1 VRQPLQKIM
10 IPVSNDKI
18 KDQIIAVQD
27 ILLSEL
33 NIKEIEFIS
42 ADSEILTK
50 QIKANFKTLGPKFG
64 KDMKLIASKINQF
77 SSEDIKKIEKEGE
90 FFINQDI
97 TITLSDVE
105 ISSADIPGWQVMSQY
120 GITVALDL
128 SISDNLKEEGLARE
142 LVNRIQN
149 IRKDKGFDVID
160 TISVIVEKNK
170 DLKNAIANNL
180 AYICGET
187 LAKSFETVES
197 LGSDKVTVDLVDGMS
212 VNVEINK
219 L

>member
-1 VRQPLQKIM
+1 
-10 IPVSNDKI
+10 
-18 KDQIIAVQD
+18 
-27 ILLSEL
+27 
-33 NIKEIEFIS
+33 
-42 ADSEILTK
+42 
-50 QIKANFKTLGPKFG
+50 
-64 KDMKLIASKINQF
+64 MKLIASKINQF